1 MLAAGRRLNEPLLTA
16 VVAAQGGTE
25 ARLGLALSGKAVP
38 RAVDRNRIKRLARES
53 FRANRER
60 LPALDIVILARSG
73 VARAPDAQLRET
85 LDRLWTKAIASCA
98 TP

>member
-16 VVAAQGGTE
+16 VVAARGLSE
-25 ARLGLALSGKAVP
+25 ARLGLAISGKAVP
-38 RAVDRNRIKRLARES
+38 RSVDRNRIKRLARES
-53 FRANRER
+53 FRARR
-60 LPALDIVILARSG
+60 AALPALDIVILARSG
-73 VARAPDAQLRET
+73 AAAAPAAQLRET